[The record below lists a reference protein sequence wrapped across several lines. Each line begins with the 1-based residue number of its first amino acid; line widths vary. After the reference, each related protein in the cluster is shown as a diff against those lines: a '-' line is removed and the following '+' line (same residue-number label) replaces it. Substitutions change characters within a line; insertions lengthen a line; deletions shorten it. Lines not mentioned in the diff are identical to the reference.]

1 MNDIKET
8 KDVAVVDKT
17 TDKHE
22 LQTPVFS
29 NNVLGVFSPTEM
41 AELDVFLT
49 KYIRSDKAGIKS
61 VQDGI
66 AIAMRAKDLRLPFS
80 TCAEHIHVVNGKTGI
95 DVHVAKA
102 LLLKG
107 SVSWECFDDYRALYE

>member
-8 KDVAVVDKT
+8 KDVAVVNDT

-22 LQTPVFS
+22 LQSPAFS
-29 NNVLGVFSPTEM
+29 SNVLGVFNPKEI
-41 AELDVFLT
+41 AELEVFLT

-80 TCAEHIHVVNGKTGI
+80 TCALMFMLLRHCYS
-95 DVHVAKA
+95 KA
-102 LLLKG
+102 
-107 SVSWECFDDYRALYE
+107 A